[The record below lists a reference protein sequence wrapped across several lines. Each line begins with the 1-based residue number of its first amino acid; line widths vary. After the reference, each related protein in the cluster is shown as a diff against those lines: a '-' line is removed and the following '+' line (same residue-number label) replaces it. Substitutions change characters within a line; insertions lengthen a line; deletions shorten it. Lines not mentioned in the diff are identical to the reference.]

1 MVTKHKNI
9 DHITG
14 VVKAAQTAGHAV
26 QIFLTDEAV
35 RFTQDPQMLD
45 LLALPEVRISCCDHN
60 RKQKGIQEKAKGIFY
75 GSQFDNALM
84 MHKSTR
90 VLVF

>member
-1 MVTKHKNI
+1 MVTKHKNAE
-9 DHITG
+9 HILG
-14 VVKAAQTAGHAV
+14 VVKAAKTAGYAV
-26 QIFLTDEAV
+26 SIFFTDEAV
-35 RFTQDPQMLD
+35 RFTQDPQMLG
-45 LLALPEVRISCCDHN
+45 LLSLPEVKIACCDHN
-60 RKQKGIQEKAKGIFY
+60 RKQKSIQEKAEGIFY